1 MANQYT
7 KQKEKQRKKI
17 FWNLINS
24 GLAGL
29 LVFLGSL
36 TNGGISWKGIGTA
49 AIAAAIVAVTRF
61 YDFWKKEEKEYTAKI
76 FNFLGG

>member
-7 KQKEKQRKKI
+7 KQKEEQRKKI

-36 TNGGISWKGIGTA
+36 TAGELSWKGVLMSVITSL
-49 AIAAAIVAVTRF
+49 IVAVTRF
-61 YDFWKKEEKEYTAKI
+61 YDFWKKEEKEYTTKI

>member
-7 KQKEKQRKKI
+7 KRKENQRKKI
-17 FWNLINS
+17 FWNLVNS

-36 TNGGISWKGIGTA
+36 TAGELSWKGVLMSVITSL
-49 AIAAAIVAVTRF
+49 IVAVTRF